1 MDADNRNR
9 TEDTTSSSSFSSL
22 FTSLTNDV
30 TSLVR
35 NEVELAKAE
44 MSEKTSQA
52 AGGVG
57 AIAAA
62 GAVMLCGFLVLLAAA
77 VFGLNTVL
85 PPETTPWL
93 SALIV
98 GVVVLIIGF
107 IMLQSGRKKL
117 KAQNL
122 MPDRTMASFRNDKEL
137 GKQHS
142 EQAKEQLK

>member
-1 MDADNRNR
+1 MDEENRNR
-9 TEDTTSSSSFSSL
+9 TGSASLGSLLSSL
-22 FTSLTNDV
+22 THEL

-35 NEVELAKAE
+35 KEIELAKAE
-44 MSEKTSQA
+44 MGEKGSQA
-52 AGGVG
+52 ASGVG

-62 GAVMLCGFLVLLAAA
+62 GAILLSGFLVLLAAA

-98 GVVVLIIGF
+98 GGVVVIIGL

-117 KAQNL
+117 KAQSL
-122 MPDRTMASFRNDKEL
+122 MPSRTMASLRNDKEL
-137 GKQHS
+137 ASQH
-142 EQAKEQLK
+142 EHRAKEQV